1 MLEGDPS
8 AWRLG
13 MKVVGVG
20 EDDDRMFPTVEVG
33 NIRGRSK
40 RRRYGTI
47 AVRLRKV
54 VLAVELL
61 PHPEPLSEERDLLS
75 APRATATRKRE
86 GS

>member
-1 MLEGDPS
+1 
-8 AWRLG
+8 
-13 MKVVGVG
+13 
-20 EDDDRMFPTVEVG
+20 
-33 NIRGRSK
+33 
-40 RRRYGTI
+40 
-47 AVRLRKV
+47 